1 MIIAC
6 PGLFSNPEDD
16 RRVSAWLQWLT
27 NEAPRFESKGEVG
40 GGGLSGGSGSSGGG
54 VSGGGFGEMLL
65 LIAIHFHGNQMTA
78 ISDLVCATLGMKV
91 PVRSNSLVR
100 LKTIFTQEIFSE
112 RVVTS
117 LAVSVPV
124 TKGLSAAI
132 PGFLSV
138 HCIHQLLKSRAFA
151 KHKVPIKDWICR
163 QLKECRGPLHPVVPP
178 LVEAFVNST
187 LIPSRQAAQNTNEPL
202 SQQVC

>member
-6 PGLFSNPEDD
+6 PGLFSSPEDD
-16 RRVSAWLQWLT
+16 KRVSAWLQWLM
-27 NEAPRFESKGEVG
+27 NEAPRLESGGGDREEEGGSGGEGGGAEG
-40 GGGLSGGSGSSGGG
+40 GGG
-54 VSGGGFGEMLL
+54 GGGFGEMLL
-65 LIAIHFHGNQMTA
+65 LIAIHFHGNQMSA

-100 LKTIFTQEIFSE
+100 LKAIFTQDIFSE
-112 RVVTS
+112 KVVTS

-124 TKGLSAAI
+124 TRSLSAAI

-163 QLKECRGPLHPVVPP
+163 KYALWSRIEKNTEKL
-178 LVEAFVNST
+178 AIKSII
-187 LIPSRQAAQNTNEPL
+187 IPRVRE
-202 SQQVC
+202 